1 MQKLGKHP
9 LSTESGATGM
19 GRWAQTFGGTGLLEM
34 HIGRSG
40 ISMQLG
46 MGGIDVGGALYD
58 LGKRSYDKSMLKAYE
73 REHGKDK
80 GEAAY
85 SAYVYGDWTQEHT
98 AARLASGKDEL
109 YFSGGKEY
117 TAKTSSNGKGGRR
130 IEITDSKDRRLN
142 AIQLGHEAYRDGL
155 VGSGQQQFME
165 TARAVIGHTE
175 MALRMQ
181 ADQRYSERMGNIIAG
196 SSILQKD
203 IAAYKSGDMMT
214 MIGHVA
220 GNYDYSKDYWK
231 LVVNKNG
238 NTGWQE
244 DGSLDFNIDIT
255 DPEVIKAFQGS
266 PELMNRLLKSGVGKN
281 GIVSI
286 GHGEMNEDYARQV
299 GAALNIQD
307 PKRTLSIGVPGS
319 MPRNRALE
327 SFIGGTRAFAKVSGI
342 AENMRNGILSQNNID
357 ELNGALLAA
366 QNSGWVVKNKI
377 KYATGL
383 NGKGTDQ
390 MPYLP
395 LTGEVT
401 VTCQQGERFVTKEFY
416 DQLKEDSRGNFPLY
430 GFAKY
435 SHLNTDLW
443 SKNPDV
449 VTSVNGSLQLKYD
462 SVWGLSG
469 TLNSATG
476 DLAFRSNHLAKN
488 SIMNYLAA
496 FGMDGTAIKNDSG
509 NFSLTGLK
517 AGVVYGT
524 MGNTGISGAPHVD
537 FNISNSTNR
546 SLSFSDLF
554 KEKLYPY
561 KQTPYAKNFS
571 GLASRIWYE
580 NSTVKS
586 YMLDVYR
593 KEYGPLWELLQYTF
607 F

>member
-1 MQKLGKHP
+1 M
-9 LSTESGATGM
+9 
-19 GRWAQTFGGTGLLEM
+19 GGTDISLGRISSALAGAQHWEKNREIEKAAKRDGLGNAATALRAQYGFGDGM
-34 HIGRSG
+34 QQ
-40 ISMQLG
+40 MQLESILKG
-46 MGGIDVGGALYD
+46 DTRLARGTGTGEAETVAKD
-58 LGKRSYDKSMLKAYE
+58 GKRTVYLNNY
-73 REHGKDK
+73 KDTM
-80 GEAAY
+80 
-85 SAYVYGDWTQEHT
+85 SADEQ
-98 AARLASGKDEL
+98 LAMG
-109 YFSGGKEY
+109 
-117 TAKTSSNGKGGRR
+117 
-130 IEITDSKDRRLN
+130 IT
-142 AIQLGHEAYRDGL
+142 LGHEAYRDGL